1 MHAMPDLNR
10 RRLLYSLIPVV
21 AAGTATADERHRQR
35 AVPPQPRATD
45 RLPDPLLVNHRGQ
58 SLRFYSDLIAD
69 RPTVISMM
77 YTQCDGTC
85 PGTSALL
92 SSLWPALDQAVGRS
106 LRILSITLDPEY
118 DTPEVLA
125 AYAEPL
131 QPRNAGQLQSEWMFL
146 TGRPEDI
153 EAIRQG
159 LGFTDPDPVI
169 DQDKSQH
176 AALLTFGNDRLN
188 RWATMPVE
196 TRREQLQKSM
206 MRILLGTSVG
216 GVR

>member
-1 MHAMPDLNR
+1 MAELNR
-10 RRLLYSLIPVV
+10 RRLLHALIPAV
-21 AAGTATADERHRQR
+21 AANTATADDRHRQL
-35 AVPPQPRATD
+35 AVPPRPRATD

-58 SLRFYSDLIAD
+58 PVRFYSDLIAD

-77 YTQCDGTC
+77 YTRCDGTC

-92 SSLWPALDQAVGRS
+92 SSLWPTLDNAVGRN
-106 LRILSITLDPEY
+106 LRILSITLDPEH
-118 DTPEVLA
+118 DNPDVLA

-131 QPRNAGQLQSEWMFL
+131 QPRNADKLQSEWMFL
-146 TGRPEDI
+146 TGRSEDV
-153 EAIRQG
+153 EAIRRG

-169 DQDKSQH
+169 DQDRSQH

-206 MRILLGTSVG
+206 IRILLGTAVG
-216 GVR
+216 GVQ

>member
-1 MHAMPDLNR
+1 
-10 RRLLYSLIPVV
+10 
-21 AAGTATADERHRQR
+21 
-35 AVPPQPRATD
+35 
-45 RLPDPLLVNHRGQ
+45 
-58 SLRFYSDLIAD
+58 
-69 RPTVISMM
+69 M

-92 SSLWPALDQAVGRS
+92 SSLWPALDEAVGQC
-106 LRILSITLDPEY
+106 LRILSITLDPEH

-146 TGRPEDI
+146 TGRTEDI
-153 EAIRQG
+153 EAIRRG

-169 DQDKSQH
+169 DQDRSQH

-206 MRILLGTSVG
+206 IRILLGTSVG